1 MKKKSTSEKKE
12 NIQSEDP
19 HVTSFFQQ
27 KDLSEELVDKIFSL
41 MLARQDTINQQL
53 ENAEKRYTRQIEE
66 QNRLMEASTQNAL
79 QRMEMKNQQLEE
91 IGFKISNQL
100 INNYKYRPDEEQQ
113 ESSEKGK
120 KTRKKNQSAF
130 GENNAVIEM
139 FRKKGYT
146 IHGAIVGNN
155 FSDEE
160 KKEIMQ
166 AGLFLIEQ
174 YGKSF
179 VLNAPEE
186 FVPRGL

>member
-12 NIQSEDP
+12 NIQQEDP

-27 KDLSEELVDKIFSL
+27 KDLSDELVDKIFTL

-53 ENAEKRYTRQIEE
+53 ESAEKRYTRQIEE
-66 QNRLMEASTQNAL
+66 QNRLMEESTQNAL
-79 QRMEMKNQQLEE
+79 KRMEIKNQQLEE
-91 IGFKISNQL
+91 IGSKISNRL

-113 ESSEKGK
+113 ESTDNRK
-120 KTRKKNQSAF
+120 KTRKKNLSAF
-130 GENNAVIEM
+130 GENDTVIEM
-139 FRKKGYT
+139 FRQKGYT

-155 FSDEE
+155 FSEEE

-166 AGLFLIEQ
+166 AGFFLIEQ

-179 VLNAPEE
+179 VLNVPEE